1 LRAFIIGG
9 GKGSRTANPSLPKVL
24 TPLSDSTILEYQIE
38 ELQKSGKID
47 HITLLLGFGHE
58 QVVAFLNSYLS
69 KANIGLLIDYII
81 EEEPLGSGGMLKRVL
96 SECEEQGAFV
106 VLGDILPRGGILE
119 SISLIQD
126 DSENYVFVHP
136 NNHPFDSDS
145 IISTGGYAS
154 KIIKKNDKEEGFYP
168 NLSPVGFFFF
178 RIADLDA
185 WPIMPAFDLVH
196 DALSNLIAVDK
207 KVRVQEILK
216 RSTDL
221 GTPQR
226 LELMQ
231 TIVTNYG
238 LVIDGAIFI
247 DRDETII
254 RDPRKD
260 KEFELV
266 DEISLIEGVAEFLKA
281 VNTIGIPVV
290 CVSNQPAIAK
300 GFISWE
306 KVEMEFQLLRS
317 KLDVS
322 NVYVDKYIYCPHY
335 PESGFEGEIH
345 ELKVICDCRKPK
357 PGMIVEISRIHSLD
371 LTRSVII
378 GDSWM
383 DIEIDV
389 ELGSRIHYF
398 PYSEKCDIL
407 HEHHCASSFE
417 EILILVKKFFQEK
430 SSGC

>member
-1 LRAFIIGG
+1 MRAFIIGG

-24 TPLSDSTILEYQIE
+24 TPLGESTILEYQIE
-38 ELQKSGKID
+38 ELQKSGEID

-69 KANIGLLIDYII
+69 KANIGLLIDYVI

-96 SECEEQGAFV
+96 KDCQGQGAFV
-106 VLGDILPRGGILE
+106 VLGDVLPRGGILE
-119 SISLIQD
+119 SISLMQN

-145 IISTGGYAS
+145 IISTRGYAS
-154 KIIKKNDKEEGFYP
+154 KIIKKNDKKEGLYP

-185 WPIMPAFDLVH
+185 WPIMHAFDLVH
-196 DALSNLIAVDK
+196 EALCNLITVGK
-207 KVRVQEILK
+207 KVRVEEILK

-221 GTPQR
+221 GTPDR
-226 LELMQ
+226 FELMKKN
-231 TIVTNYG
+231 VNNYG
-238 LVIDGAIFI
+238 HVIDGAIFI

-260 KEFELV
+260 QEFELV
-266 DEISLIEGVAEFLKA
+266 NEISLIEGVTDFLKA

-290 CVSNQPAIAK
+290 CISNQPAIAK
-300 GFISWE
+300 GFISRK
-306 KVEMEFQLLRS
+306 KVEIEFQLLKSR
-317 KLDVS
+317 LDVS
-322 NVYVDKYIYCPHY
+322 NVYIDKYLYCPHY
-335 PESGFEGEIH
+335 PESGFEGEIQ
-345 ELKVICDCRKPK
+345 ELKVICECRKPK
-357 PGMIVEISRIHSLD
+357 PGMIVETSRTHSLD

-383 DIEIDV
+383 DIEI
-389 ELGSRIHYF
+389 EAEIGSRIHYF
-398 PYSEKCDIL
+398 PYSEKCEIL
-407 HEHHCASSFE
+407 QEHHCVSSFE
-417 EILILVKKFFQEK
+417 EILPLVTKFFQEK

>member
-1 LRAFIIGG
+1 MRAFIIGG

-24 TPLSDSTILEYQIE
+24 TPLGDSTVLEYQIE

-69 KANIGLLIDYII
+69 KANIALVVDYVI

-96 SECEEQGAFV
+96 KECQGQGAFV

-119 SISLIQD
+119 SISLIQNA
-126 DSENYVFVHP
+126 SENYVFVHP

-145 IISTGGYAS
+145 IISTGVYAAE
-154 KIIKKNDKEEGFYP
+154 IIKKNDKKEGLYP

-178 RIADLDA
+178 TIADLDA
-185 WPIMPAFDLVH
+185 WPITPAFDLVH
-196 DALSNLIAVDK
+196 DALRNLIATGK
-207 KVRVQEILK
+207 KVRVEEILR

-221 GTPQR
+221 GTPHR

-231 TIVTNYG
+231 TNVMNYG
-238 LVIDGAIFI
+238 HVIDGAIFI

-260 KEFELV
+260 QEFALV
-266 DEISLIEGVAEFLKA
+266 DEISLIEGVTDFLKA

-300 GFISWE
+300 GFISVE
-306 KVEMEFQLLRS
+306 KVEMEFQLLKS
-317 KLDVS
+317 QLDVS
-322 NVYVDKYIYCPHY
+322 NVYVDKYLYCPHY
-335 PESGFEGEIH
+335 PESGFEGEIQ
-345 ELKVICDCRKPK
+345 ELKVNCECRKPK
-357 PGMIVEISRIHSLD
+357 PGMIIETSRIHSVD
-371 LTRSVII
+371 ITRSVII

-383 DIEIDV
+383 DIEMDAD
-389 ELGSRIHYF
+389 LGSRIHYF

-407 HEHHCASSFE
+407 QEHHCVSNFE
-417 EILILVKKFFQEK
+417 EILHVVTKFFQAK
-430 SSGC
+430 SSRC